1 MTLLRVRR
9 SRTPGGASDSDA
21 DVAPRG
27 TGLDMRGVGNWDT
40 WGVVM
45 GVVAG
50 VDKKDRDVVTEVAAE
65 VGASVSGVRCRSRS
79 SYQKRVR

>member
-9 SRTPGGASDSDA
+9 SRPPGGGSDSDA
-21 DVAPRG
+21 DVAPGG
-27 TGLDMRGVGNWDT
+27 TGLDVRGVGNWDT

-50 VDKKDRDVVTEVAAE
+50 VDRKVRDVVAAE

-79 SYQKRVR
+79 FYQRRVR